1 MALGIQN
8 AEGPITVKMSHTC
21 LAPSV
26 VRRQNDLSVGSG
38 LEFVSCVPQFLP
50 EFYVV
55 VNLAVVDDPQVI
67 AVPHRLVA
75 GWGEIQDGQSAMP
88 QIQVSPAS
96 EVL

>member
-1 MALGIQN
+1 MALRIQN
-8 AEGPITVKMSHTC
+8 AEGPITVKMRHTC

-26 VRRQNDLSVGSG
+26 IRRQNALGVGSSFE
-38 LEFVSCVPQFLP
+38 LVSCVPQLLP

-55 VNLAVVDDPQVI
+55 VNLTIVDDPQVI

-75 GWGEIQDGQSAMP
+75 GGGKIQDGQSAMP

-96 EVL
+96 EVF